1 MLRRVLQRVSNS
13 IKIHSNAVCT
23 NRLSFIGVLN
33 SDKKYQRHSYN
44 SSYGFHKNSFLLS
57 ATLLSWLGINK
68 DEDNE
73 NDKVGIIDKKDQ
85 QPDQEIID
93 TIKLGILAK
102 LVIISLVIDQTN
114 SIGKLPCLDLI

>member
-13 IKIHSNAVCT
+13 IKIHSNAVCR
-23 NRLSFIGVLN
+23 NRSSFLGVLC
-33 SDKKYQRHSYN
+33 DKKYQRHSYN
-44 SSYGFHKNSFLLS
+44 SSYGFHKNSFVLS

-73 NDKVGIIDKKDQ
+73 NDKVGIIDKKNQ

-102 LVIISLVIDQTN
+102 LVIILFLYSY
-114 SIGKLPCLDLI
+114 